1 MELSKKIKAYRTE
14 MNISQEEL
22 AEKLHISRQTVSN
35 WETERSYPDVNN
47 LILLSTIFDVTLDQL
62 VKGDIKVMKEKIA
75 QKKYLKYLWIII
87 FDMLMC
93 GILLGIY
100 AALPKRTTIWFF
112 FLYALS
118 VISMVY
124 SWFKIIKIQKSE
136 DIKTYEE
143 IIAFFEGGDIDSA
156 RKNRIS
162 DYQIKLIPGT
172 IFFSILGI
180 VLMLLVSF
188 FVIMFIRG
196 IKITY

>member
-14 MNISQEEL
+14 LNISQEEL
-22 AEKLHISRQTVSN
+22 AERLYVSRQTVSN

-100 AALPKRTTIWFF
+100 AALPKSRTIWFIF
-112 FLYALS
+112 VYATPI
-118 VISMVY
+118 ISMVY
-124 SWFKIIKIQKSE
+124 SCIKIIKIQKSE

-143 IIAFFEGGDIDSA
+143 ITAFFEGGDIDSA
-156 RKNRIS
+156 RKSRIS

-172 IFFSILGI
+172 IFFCILVT
-180 VLMLLVSF
+180 VLMLLLMF

>member
-14 MNISQEEL
+14 LNISQEEL
-22 AEKLHISRQTVSN
+22 AEKLYVSRQTVSN

-75 QKKYLKYLWIII
+75 QKKYLKYLWIVI

-100 AALPKRTTIWFF
+100 AALPKSRTIWFIF
-112 FLYALS
+112 VYALP

-124 SWFKIIKIQKSE
+124 SCIKIIKIQKSE
-136 DIKTYEE
+136 DIQTYEE
-143 IIAFFEGGDIDSA
+143 ITAFFEGGDIDSA
-156 RKNRIS
+156 RKNRTS
-162 DYQIKLIPGT
+162 NYQINLIPGT
-172 IFFSILGI
+172 IFFCILVT
-180 VLMLLVSF
+180 VLMLLVMF
-188 FVIMFIRG
+188 FVTMLIRG